1 MKYKGEKTTL
11 RIGDGTIIRESVTLH
26 PGTAG
31 GGGET
36 TVGVNCLIMVGV
48 HIAHDCRVGN
58 RVIMANGTHL
68 GGHVTI
74 EDTAVIGAMCGVHQF
89 VRIGTLAM
97 SSGGS
102 MVTQDIPPYCTVHG
116 DRARLIGLNT
126 IGMERNGLDAEQ
138 IQSVKRAYRILFHS
152 KLLLKDALARVEREL
167 AGSPEVDRMLKF
179 IRDSER
185 GRRR

>member
-1 MKYKGEKTTL
+1 
-11 RIGDGTIIRESVTLH
+11 
-26 PGTAG
+26 
-31 GGGET
+31 
-36 TVGVNCLIMVGV
+36 
-48 HIAHDCRVGN
+48 
-58 RVIMANGTHL
+58 
-68 GGHVTI
+68 
-74 EDTAVIGAMCGVHQF
+74 
-89 VRIGTLAM
+89 
-97 SSGGS
+97 
-102 MVTQDIPPYCTVHG
+102 VHG